1 LHGKSGSGKSLLL
14 AAIIGEAEIVSGR
27 IYRPKVSPDNHL
39 NDQLA
44 SSTNWIIPSATALVA
59 QIPWIE
65 NTSLKSN
72 ILFGLPY
79 IESRFSKVLEACALA
94 KDLEI
99 LPDGVETEIGANGIN
114 LSGGQRWRITL
125 ARALYSRAGILIL
138 DDIFSAV
145 DAHVSRH
152 ILLNALEG
160 ELGDGRTRILVTH
173 HIQLVRPFASYV
185 VELGTNGSIESSV
198 VQLPSKVSKLQENLV
213 PIEATGSD
221 DLRDVSLAEPSLI
234 KQEPKK
240 FVEDEQR
247 EEGRVKWAV
256 YRRYTRA
263 FGGWIY
269 GALTVGLFIFSSFTT
284 LGRSYWVKVWAQ
296 HYEDIGPSELST
308 HSKTSL
314 QMVDNHLNFYLG
326 IYLLISIIAALSTAV
341 KTIGVLSASI
351 RASRKLFEDVTYNV
365 LRAPLRWLDTVP
377 VGRILNRFVSDF
389 ALVDSQLA
397 GDFFWLAH
405 GALGVITTV
414 GAALFVSIYMIAP
427 VLIVAFAAL
436 YFVNIYLDGA
446 RDIKRLEANAKSPIF
461 EFFGS
466 SVAGLATIRSFEKVD
481 EYLERM
487 FVLIDDYTRTSWYL
501 LLVSRWMAFRQG
513 ALGVVFSLF
522 VASLVVVIHGINAS
536 LAGFVLSFAMEYSNV
551 AIMTVT
557 QYADFELAM
566 NSTERVVEYTEMLP
580 EGQSGHSVAQSWPS
594 KGRLVVKNLE
604 VKYAPDLPLV
614 LNGISFTV
622 ESCERVGVVGRTG
635 SGKSSLTLSLFRFLQ
650 ASSGSIEIDGVDIS
664 KIKLHDLR
672 SRLAIIPQ
680 DPVLFSGTLRSN
692 IDPFNQQCDSTI
704 IDALKRVHLL
714 DSGTDEVENSGL
726 HHADQTVRG
735 HDSEQTN
742 VNIFRNLESP
752 ISRGGLNLSQGQRQ
766 LLCLARVI
774 VKQPKIIVL
783 DEATSSVDMQTDS
796 LIQQSIRE
804 QFSNSTLL
812 VIAHRLSTIS
822 DFDKVL
828 VMSDGQ
834 VVEFDT
840 PRDLMRKRAA
850 FWELVNESGRE
861 RQ

>member
-1 LHGKSGSGKSLLL
+1 ML
-14 AAIIGEAEIVSGR
+14 AAIVGEAELVSGR
-27 IYRPKVSPDNHL
+27 IYRPKSSPDNHL

-44 SSTNWIIPSATALVA
+44 SSPDWIIPSATALVA

-65 NTSLKSN
+65 NASLKSN
-72 ILFGLPY
+72 VLFGLPY
-79 IESRFSKVLEACALA
+79 VDSRFSKVLEACALTR
-94 KDLEI
+94 DLDM

-114 LSGGQRWRITL
+114 LSGGQRWRVTL

-145 DAHVSRH
+145 DAHVGRH

-160 ELGDGRTRILVTH
+160 ELSQGRTRILVTH
-173 HIQLVRPFASYV
+173 HIQLVRPFASYI
-185 VELGTNGSIESSV
+185 VELGTNGTIERSEI
-198 VQLPSKVSKLQENLV
+198 QLPQKSSNNQQKPE
-213 PIEATGSD
+213 PIEAIDSD
-221 DLRDVSLAEPSLI
+221 DLKDVSLAEPDLV
-234 KQEPKK
+234 KQEPRK
-240 FVEDEQR
+240 FVEDEKR
-247 EEGRVKWAV
+247 EEGRVKWEV
-256 YRRYTRA
+256 YKTYTRA
-263 FGGWIY
+263 FGGLGF
-269 GALTVGLFIFSSFTT
+269 GALTIGIFIFSSLTT

-296 HYEDIGPSELST
+296 HYEDISPSESSE
-308 HSKTSL
+308 HSETS
-314 QMVDNHLNFYLG
+314 QSVDNNLKFYLG
-326 IYLLISIIAALSTAV
+326 IYLLISIIAAITTAL
-341 KTIGVLSASI
+341 KTLGVLAASI

-365 LRAPLRWLDTVP
+365 LRAPLRWLDTMP

-405 GALGVITTV
+405 GVLGVITIV
-414 GAALFVSIYMIAP
+414 GSALFVSIYMIIP
-427 VLIVAFAAL
+427 VLMLGLAAL
-436 YFVNIYLDGA
+436 YFVYLYLDGA
-446 RDIKRLEANAKSPIF
+446 RDMKRLEANAKSPIF

-466 SVAGLATIRSFEKVD
+466 SIAGLTTIRSFEKVD
-481 EYLERM
+481 EYLDRM
-487 FVLIDDYTRTSWYL
+487 FILIDDYTRTSWYL

-513 ALGVVFSLF
+513 ALGVVFSLC
-522 VASLVVVIHGINAS
+522 VASLVVVIHGIDAS
-536 LAGFVLSFAMEYSNV
+536 LAGFVLSFALEYSTV
-551 AIMTVT
+551 AIMSVT

-580 EGQSGHSVAQSWPS
+580 EDQSGHSVAQSWPS
-594 KGRLVVKNLE
+594 KGHLIVKGLE

-614 LNGISFTV
+614 LNGLSFTV

-650 ASSGSIEIDGVDIS
+650 ATSGYIEIDGVDIS

-692 IDPFNQQCDSTI
+692 IDPFNQQSDSTI

-714 DSGTDEVENSGL
+714 DSKMDEMENTGLPDTDR
-726 HHADQTVRG
+726 TVRG
-735 HDSEQTN
+735 HHLEQTN

-766 LLCLARVI
+766 LLCLARAI

-783 DEATSSVDMQTDS
+783 DEATSSVDIQTDA

-804 QFSNSTLL
+804 QFSKSTLL

-828 VMSDGQ
+828 VMSDGKA
-834 VVEFDT
+834 VEFDT
-840 PRDLMRKRAA
+840 PRELMRKRGA
-850 FWELVNESGRE
+850 FWELVNESGQKE
-861 RQ
+861 VIEKQIG